1 MDEAARFCP
10 GCGAPAPAAGGDS
23 GDSDLSAGNPTAPPP
38 SGYKTELKP
47 SILYGRVDLENL
59 PKGHLISDRYTIK
72 EKIGR
77 GGFGAVYR
85 VYDSKFAI
93 DKALKVLPDAV
104 AHDRSSM
111 EILRSETRTMGWLN
125 HPNIIRLYDFEE
137 TGPVKY
143 LDMEY
148 VSGGTLADLRLAA
161 PEKKLSEKTV
171 RALGAR
177 IAGGLAYAHQNS
189 VIHRDI
195 KPDNILVAGQQQV
208 KIMDFGISETLR
220 TSMTRLTSVSTSG
233 TLVYMSPEQIRGKN
247 VGRESDIYSF
257 GAMLYELLSGHP
269 PFYQGAVEHQII
281 NEPPAPIPGVSDDM
295 NRFLQICLAKDF
307 SDRFSDFE
315 KIEKIL
321 AGKMPVP
328 KPTPEPTAKPP
339 GAKRG
344 SGPGQPTGPS
354 GPGVHSASDD
364 GPPSGNGSRSRGK
377 KIVLFVCLFLILSVL
392 AGGGYFY
399 LKSPASEPVP
409 TPEAAAPVSNLKPAS
424 IPASKPETF
433 GSLYVKTDPP
443 VTEVWMDGK
452 SIGQTPVQVKKI
464 KTGEYSLTAK
474 KKYYEDA
481 NREISIKKDIVT
493 RLDLT
498 LKKGKGN
505 ITIYTTPPEAD
516 VFLDGK
522 KQPGRTPLTL
532 SNVTAGPHSIRLER
546 PYHEGERSVDVLP
559 GKTARID
566 ADLAEFGRLYVEGLP
581 KDARVVLPDISP
593 PYTPGMPVQTGRYTV
608 KASADGYQTAQKTA
622 KIAVG
627 EDTRLDMALERIT
640 GRLYVDVIPANAKIQ
655 ILDIPERFQQGM
667 ALNPGTYRVR
677 AESKGYKTAE
687 NRVTVTA
694 GDTRRAT
701 LTLEKSDY
709 KGESFTNALGME
721 FVWIKPG
728 TFTMGSPFSESGR
741 DDDKRQHRV
750 TLTKGFHMQTTEV
763 TQGQWQAVMGSNPSH
778 FSSCGSDCPVE
789 QVSWNDVQEYIRK
802 LNQKTGQTYRLPTEA
817 EWEYACR
824 AGTDTPFSTGNCL
837 STSEAN
843 YDGDYP
849 YEGCPKGHDRKS
861 PVKVGSFASNAWGLY
876 DMHGNAWEWCSD
888 WKGDYPSGHVTDPTG
903 PSSGGYRVDRGG
915 GWGSVA
921 RDCRS
926 ANRYYGR
933 PGLRGFNLGFRL
945 VLSPG
950 QSR

>member
-233 TLVYMSPEQIRGKN
+233 TLVYMSPEQIRGKR

-307 SDRFSDFE
+307 SDRFSGF
-315 KIEKIL
+315 KTIEKIL
-321 AGKMPVP
+321 SGKMPVP
-328 KPTPEPTAKPP
+328 ELSPDSPPKSPPEPIPKTSGTA
-339 GAKRG
+339 
-344 SGPGQPTGPS
+344 
-354 GPGVHSASDD
+354 
-364 GPPSGNGSRSRGK
+364 SRSAPDKPSTPLPAVPDDLKSSPLPSSGGFDGNSGK
-377 KIVLFVCLFLILSVL
+377 KPSTHGKTTASGKKTVLFVCLGLLLFVL
-392 AGGGYFY
+392 AGVVYFY
-399 LKSPASEPVP
+399 SGSSGSDPSPDRKLVAP
-409 TPEAAAPVSNLKPAS
+409 TYRMDSNLPA
-424 IPASKPETF
+424 
-433 GSLYVKTDPP
+433 
-443 VTEVWMDGK
+443 
-452 SIGQTPVQVKKI
+452 
-464 KTGEYSLTAK
+464 
-474 KKYYEDA
+474 
-481 NREISIKKDIVT
+481 
-493 RLDLT
+493 
-498 LKKGKGN
+498 
-505 ITIYTTPPEAD
+505 
-516 VFLDGK
+516 
-522 KQPGRTPLTL
+522 
-532 SNVTAGPHSIRLER
+532 
-546 PYHEGERSVDVLP
+546 
-559 GKTARID
+559 
-566 ADLAEFGRLYVEGLP
+566 
-581 KDARVVLPDISP
+581 
-593 PYTPGMPVQTGRYTV
+593 
-608 KASADGYQTAQKTA
+608 
-622 KIAVG
+622 
-627 EDTRLDMALERIT
+627 
-640 GRLYVDVIPANAKIQ
+640 
-655 ILDIPERFQQGM
+655 
-667 ALNPGTYRVR
+667 
-677 AESKGYKTAE
+677 
-687 NRVTVTA
+687 
-694 GDTRRAT
+694 
-701 LTLEKSDY
+701 EKSDHR
-709 KGESFTNALGME
+709 GENFTNDLGMK
-721 FVWIKPG
+721 FVWIQPG
-728 TFTMGSPFSESGR
+728 TFTMGSPSSESGR
-741 DDDKRQHRV
+741 NSDERQHRV

-763 TQGQWQAVMGSNPSH
+763 TQGHWKAVVGTRPWSGNQYVKEGDDYPAAH
-778 FSSCGSDCPVE
+778 
-789 QVSWNDVQEYIRK
+789 VSWDDARAFIQQ
-802 LNQKTGQTYRLPTEA
+802 LSQKTGQAYRLPTEA

-824 AGTDTPFSTGNCL
+824 AGSDKAYCFGNDAGDL
-837 STSEAN
+837 GRYAW
-843 YDGDYP
+843 YDNNADA
-849 YEGCPKGHDRKS
+849 
-861 PVKVGSFASNAWGLY
+861 VGEDHAHAVAQKLPNTWGLY
-876 DMHGNAWEWCSD
+876 DMHGNVWEWCQD

-903 PSSGGYRVDRGG
+903 PTSGANRVLRGG
-915 GWGSVA
+915 SWDFVA
-921 RDCRS
+921 GYCRS
-926 ANRYYGR
+926 AYRAGLN
-933 PGLRGFNLGFRL
+933 PGYRLRFYGFRL
-945 VLSPG
+945 VCLPG
-950 QSR
+950 QQSR